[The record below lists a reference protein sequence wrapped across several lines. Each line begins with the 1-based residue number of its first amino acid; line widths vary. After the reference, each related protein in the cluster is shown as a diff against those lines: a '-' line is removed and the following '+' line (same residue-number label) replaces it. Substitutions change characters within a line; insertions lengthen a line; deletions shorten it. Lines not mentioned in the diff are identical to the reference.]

1 MLSVKSTLN
10 TLTVLDVSG
19 LSKSF
24 GAKVILD
31 NVSLTVNRADRIG
44 LVGENGA
51 GKTTLAKI
59 ILGELEPDSGRV
71 RLNISHSAPG
81 YLPQEASLDEAI
93 TVQATLERAMGHL
106 DALRIALTE
115 LETRL
120 GDPDTLER
128 YGTLQ
133 EEYARLG
140 GYDSEYR
147 MEQVLHGLDLAH
159 VEHTRMVRT
168 LSGGEKTRLALA
180 GLLLSAPEL
189 LILDEPTNHLDDA
202 AVVWLEGYLR
212 EYSGAVLMI
221 SHDRHF
227 LNSAVT
233 SIAEL
238 SPVTHTLMLYP
249 GNYDAYVAERERI
262 RAKQE
267 SAYEEQQEEMRE
279 LQRLIKAKTHNEG
292 KGRPRSDNDKFAKGF
307 FRGRNE
313 GRASREIKNAKQ
325 RLEELEENAVARPV
339 SRWHID
345 PDFAP
350 EDLTSRDVIRF
361 VNVSKAYGQ
370 RVLFHSLTATI
381 HGGERVV
388 LRGANGIGKTTLIR
402 LLLGLEAPDSGT
414 IHVASAAKIGYLDQE
429 LESLD
434 PNRTVL
440 DEFSR
445 TMTGSESELRASL
458 HRYGL
463 FSGDQVFQPIGS
475 LSVGQRR
482 KVQIAKLIASHAN
495 VLVLDEPTNHL
506 DLDSIE
512 QFESALREFP
522 GTVFAISHDRTFTA
536 KVATRV
542 WSFENGTLI
551 TG

>member
-189 LILDEPTNHLDDA
+189 LILDEPTNHWKAICVNTA
-202 AVVWLEGYLR
+202 AR
-212 EYSGAVLMI
+212 C
-221 SHDRHF
+221 
-227 LNSAVT
+227 
-233 SIAEL
+233 
-238 SPVTHTLMLYP
+238 
-249 GNYDAYVAERERI
+249 
-262 RAKQE
+262 
-267 SAYEEQQEEMRE
+267 
-279 LQRLIKAKTHNEG
+279 
-292 KGRPRSDNDKFAKGF
+292 
-307 FRGRNE
+307 
-313 GRASREIKNAKQ
+313 
-325 RLEELEENAVARPV
+325 
-339 SRWHID
+339 
-345 PDFAP
+345 
-350 EDLTSRDVIRF
+350 
-361 VNVSKAYGQ
+361 
-370 RVLFHSLTATI
+370 
-381 HGGERVV
+381 
-388 LRGANGIGKTTLIR
+388 
-402 LLLGLEAPDSGT
+402 
-414 IHVASAAKIGYLDQE
+414 
-429 LESLD
+429 
-434 PNRTVL
+434 
-440 DEFSR
+440 
-445 TMTGSESELRASL
+445 
-458 HRYGL
+458 
-463 FSGDQVFQPIGS
+463 
-475 LSVGQRR
+475 
-482 KVQIAKLIASHAN
+482 
-495 VLVLDEPTNHL
+495 
-506 DLDSIE
+506 
-512 QFESALREFP
+512 
-522 GTVFAISHDRTFTA
+522 
-536 KVATRV
+536 
-542 WSFENGTLI
+542 
-551 TG
+551 